1 MSPPFRV
8 AHAGASADD
17 VAGGHW
23 SALTRRCLGALAEK
37 GAVSGKSWVGDAG
50 LGFVYVTDRLGAHLS
65 EIVDHLRLTT
75 GLKHWVGTVGIGIL
89 GHEGGG
95 HDGSEAAEY
104 FDAPAMAVMIADL
117 PGDSFRL
124 FEQHEVGTGAFSKQ
138 HQGWIESHGAQ
149 LGLIHGDPRSQR
161 LPAILESV
169 SDSSGL
175 YLVGGLA
182 SSRGPYAL
190 AAEHVAEGGVSGVMF
205 AGGVAVATGLS
216 QGCSPIGPPH
226 TITECDNNI
235 VMMIDDRPALD
246 VFKEEIGEVLAR
258 NLNRTAGY
266 IFAALPVKAS
276 DTGDYLVRNLV
287 GIDPNKG
294 WIAIGDLVTKG
305 DPILFTRRDKSSAET
320 DLDRMLSK
328 LKQRIDKPIRG
339 GIYVSCLSR
348 GVNLF
353 GPDAA
358 ETRRINAK
366 LGDFPLVGFFANG
379 EISHDRIY
387 AHTGVLTLFT

>member
-1 MSPPFRV
+1 MSTPFRV
-8 AHAGASADD
+8 AHAGTTEDD

-23 SALTRRCLGALAEK
+23 SALTRRCLAALAER
-37 GAVSGKSWVGDAG
+37 GPVPTGDAG
-50 LGFVYVTDRLGAHLS
+50 LGFVYVTDLLGGNLS

-75 GLKHWVGTVGIGIL
+75 GLKHWVGTVGIGIV
-89 GHEGGG
+89 G
-95 HDGSEAAEY
+95 HDGIAAAEY
-104 FDAPAMAVMIADL
+104 FDAPAMTVMIADL
-117 PGDSFRL
+117 AADSFRL
-124 FEQHEVGTGAFSKQ
+124 FEQQEVGTSAFSKQ
-138 HQGWIESHGAQ
+138 HGRWIESHGAQ
-149 LGLIHGDPRSQR
+149 LGLVHGDPRNHR
-161 LPAILESV
+161 LPAILESLA
-169 SDSSGL
+169 DTSGL

-190 AAEHVAEGGVSGVMF
+190 AADHVAEGGVSGVMF
-205 AGGVAVATGLS
+205 SGRVDLATGLS
-216 QGCSPIGPPH
+216 QGCSPIGPHH
-226 TITECDNNI
+226 TVTECDSNI
-235 VMMIDDRPALD
+235 VMMIDERPALD

-258 NLNRTAGY
+258 NLNRAAGY
-266 IFAALPVKAS
+266 IFAALPVEAS

-294 WIAIGDLVTKG
+294 WIAIGDLVSKG
-305 DPILFTRRDKSSAET
+305 DPILFTRRDKPSAET

-358 ETRRINAK
+358 ETRRINAQ

-379 EISHDRIY
+379 EISHDRLY